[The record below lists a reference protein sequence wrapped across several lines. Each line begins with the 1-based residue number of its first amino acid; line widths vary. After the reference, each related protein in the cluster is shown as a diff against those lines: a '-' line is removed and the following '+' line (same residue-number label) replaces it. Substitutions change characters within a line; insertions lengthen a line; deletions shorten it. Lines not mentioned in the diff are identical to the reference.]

1 MDEFIQKLD
10 ALLKGEIPGR
20 INLEEISDL
29 ELHGFAD
36 RINRLIDCI
45 KEIKDC
51 LLPLSR
57 GVLKDIQ
64 ISANNF
70 MASPFKALH
79 SSLLHLT
86 WQAREVAKGDY
97 CQRVDFMGDFSN
109 AFNAMVVALDT
120 NEKLLKNKIFE
131 LERALGHIRKLEG
144 ILPICSHCKKIRIE
158 GAEPSVQGNWM
169 HMEQYIED
177 RSEAKFSHS
186 LCPECVE
193 KYYPEKE
200 KV

>member
-10 ALLKGEIPGR
+10 ALLKGESPGR